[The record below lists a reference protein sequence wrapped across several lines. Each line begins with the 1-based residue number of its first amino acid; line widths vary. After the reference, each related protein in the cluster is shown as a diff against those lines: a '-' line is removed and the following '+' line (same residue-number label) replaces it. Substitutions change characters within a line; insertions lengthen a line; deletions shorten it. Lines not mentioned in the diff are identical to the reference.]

1 MRKTISK
8 SLSIVMSLAMVF
20 SVTMSFPGL
29 AAAQV
34 SPEPNPTLGDAC
46 NGLDIALVIDRSG
59 SIGATNMAIVAT
71 STKDFVNAFLAN
83 TPSKIGVVS
92 FASTATK
99 DIGLTDD
106 VAALEAD
113 IDALVSSG
121 TTNLAE
127 GLQFGRELLETP
139 PANPDEED
147 RDDATNPDLIVVF
160 TDGQPNAGGGQA
172 GAVIQAD
179 LAKTSTSTQP
189 IRIVAVGVGGASQ
202 TNLVEITGPNVAT
215 DPNDITLATDVIMT
229 DFDNLGTT
237 LANLATTL
245 CDEPPCDCG
254 GPVVIKNSNE
264 AIIGNHVSSRAD
276 TGDNYAGGSEGGN
289 GGDAGDIENDG
300 GVGVISGATTGNGGR
315 GGDGGM
321 GGTVLSG
328 NATAGAEAVNVVNTN
343 LTRVGRDDDEEAT
356 CCGGSVLSRNRNR
369 AIVFN
374 GVEAKADTGDNAAKG
389 SEGGNG
395 GDSGDIENEDGPSGT
410 ITDATTGNGGQG
422 GTGDAGGYVET
433 GTAVSGAR
441 SLNIINTNLLR
452 VR

>member
-1 MRKTISK
+1 MSKQIKKAISIAAI
-8 SLSIVMSLAMVF
+8 SCLTLASF
-20 SVTMSFPGL
+20 VTFPGL
-29 AAAQV
+29 TMAQV
-34 SPEPNPTLGDAC
+34 SPEPNPSLGNAC
-46 NGLDIALVIDRSG
+46 DGLDIALVIDRSG
-59 SIGATNMAIVAT
+59 SIGATDMATVRTAA
-71 STKDFVNAFLAN
+71 KDFVNAFLAN

-106 VAALEAD
+106 IAALEAD

-160 TDGQPNAGGGQA
+160 TDGQPNAGGGQP
-172 GAVIQAD
+172 GAVIQAN

-254 GPVVIKNSNE
+254 GPVVVVNKNT
-264 AIIGNHVSSRAD
+264 AVVGNHVSSSAD

-315 GGDGGM
+315 GGDGGA
-321 GGTVLSG
+321 GGMVVTGSATSG
-328 NATAGAEAVNVVNTN
+328 ARAINVVNTN
-343 LTRVGRDDDEEAT
+343 ITRVGPDEGEQAD
-356 CCGGSVLSRNRNR
+356 CCPAGPVVASNRNR

-374 GVEAKADTGDNAAKG
+374 DVEAKADTGDNAAKG

-395 GDSGDIENEDGPSGT
+395 GDSGDIENETGNEASGT
-410 ITDATTGNGGQG
+410 I
-422 GTGDAGGYVET
+422 
-433 GTAVSGAR
+433 
-441 SLNIINTNLLR
+441 
-452 VR
+452 